1 MAAGSVTAEDFV
13 RDLYRHQSDD
23 ELRKI
28 GRYFKDGS
36 GDDFIGVR
44 MQQVFALAK
53 DSVDMSPAE
62 ISRLLDSPVHE
73 ARAGALSIMSK
84 QVVKK
89 STSDARRKELFE
101 LYLSRHD
108 RIDNWDLVDLAA
120 PNVVGGYLLNKPRDV
135 LFELARSTD
144 PWRRR
149 TAIFST
155 LAFVRNGQVD
165 DTIAIATVLLD
176 DPHDLVRKP
185 TGGMLRE
192 AGKKDPAVLLGFL
205 DAYAGRLPR
214 VTLRYAIERLDPEQ
228 RKHYL
233 GMASG

>member
-1 MAAGSVTAEDFV
+1 MANGSVTAEDFV
-13 RDLYRHQSDD
+13 RDLRRHQSDE

-28 GRYFKDGS
+28 RRYFKEGS

-84 QVVKK
+84 QAVRK
-89 STSDARRKELFE
+89 STSAARRKELYE

-120 PNVVGGYLLNKPRDV
+120 PNVVGGYLLDKPRDV
-135 LFELARSTD
+135 LFELARSAD

-155 LAFVRNGQVD
+155 LAFVRHGEVD
-165 DTIAIATVLLD
+165 DTIAIATFCSTTRTTWCAN
-176 DPHDLVRKP
+176 PPAGCCAKPARRTAPRCSHFWMPTRHDCP
-185 TGGMLRE
+185 G
-192 AGKKDPAVLLGFL
+192 
-205 DAYAGRLPR
+205 
-214 VTLRYAIERLDPEQ
+214 
-228 RKHYL
+228 
-233 GMASG
+233 